1 MYIQYMVCWR
11 FLFPGLLLLALALS
25 ACSDS
30 NSRSTKVEELS
41 ADDSAP
47 VDSALDSASS
57 AMELPFVGGP
67 VIFTEV
73 DPINIVYE
81 DHEGGD
87 AGWVELFNTSAD
99 TVDLSGMY
107 LTDSKTEPFKWK
119 FGNAK
124 IGPNEFLLV
133 FMSGKNYPDYVLPHD
148 SLNMI
153 GPGCWTWTDS
163 QNDPPGESYADPLP
177 GQKKNCFK
185 ENAERYFGAVMKLGE
200 NEDLGWSSIAV
211 FVGTGSSDKKDVL
224 DISAANE
231 ILMRAYIT
239 KDRKVS
245 FRLTQPDIDDW
256 KGYEIVFTG
265 TGDSSTVY
273 RAALPT
279 GKTFP
284 DLKNIYGTRMSPEAN
299 ESQEVSVK
307 VFSYIARNRGHE
319 PHAGFKISEAG
330 GRLYLVNA
338 DTAIVDSIAYPKMPV
353 GKTWNYGPRGAESH
367 IKENGDKVF
376 SDFGYQWGYA
386 DPSPYGKTLEI
397 IASCSPAVD
406 TLAEIPPSGFYS
418 NPFVIAFPEN
428 ASVRCETGGLAPT
441 AESPLTTE
449 LQIDSTVTVRCAS
462 FEDYKLPG
470 EIMTRT
476 YVFEKAPAVPAV
488 FLTADPNS
496 LFDPDSGIY
505 MEGNFAQSKAPHY
518 GANYWLD
525 KEIPVTVEFMEPG
538 VNEPAFVKRAG
549 LKIFGNYS
557 RQNDKKSV
565 AITFREKYGDKRLR
579 YSLFPDFPE
588 LNKFKVFILRNNGS
602 NFGNDYIR
610 DRLASSISEG
620 LGVDYQRGRFA
631 VVYYNGEYY
640 GIHSIRER
648 STEYY
653 FETHYGLNPD
663 DIDLLKA
670 DNSVSAGSAVDYVAL
685 MDWLESNHLGNED
698 NYAYIASQIDVDNF
712 INYMQTEMY
721 ANNRDWP
728 GNNLKKWRNNNPKTK
743 WKWFLYDMDFG
754 MGNGYSEY
762 TNNIFEFAAAE
773 DGESWPNGPE
783 YTLLFRCLLENSGF
797 RAAFVNRMA
806 VLLQMNFSSA
816 RVLARIERMMNEI
829 ESEISRDQKR
839 WKLSSSRM
847 DRQLEEIEDFARE
860 RPGIVYDELRE
871 YFELGKRTP
880 VTLSVTGPGTIL
892 VHGLALDVASLVV
905 PFFEGTPVLLSAE
918 PTAGGVWAGWSDGVM
933 ERTRYVS
940 PGEVSVLT
948 AVFK

>member
-1 MYIQYMVCWR
+1 MVCWR

-133 FMSGKNYPDYVLPHD
+133 FMSGKNYPDYQLPHD

-338 DTAIVDSIAYPKMPV
+338 DTAIVDSVAYPKMPV
-353 GKTWNYGPRGAESH
+353 GKTWNFGTLADGTMGFGF
-367 IKENGDKVF
+367 GD
-376 SDFGYQWGYA
+376 A
-386 DPSPYGKTLEI
+386 SPYGLVTQPVVQ
-397 IASCSPAVD
+397 SRSPALD

-441 AESPLTTE
+441 ADSPLAIS
-449 LQIDSTVTVRCAS
+449 LAVDSSMTIRCAA
-462 FEDYKLPG
+462 FDAGKLPG
-470 EIMTRT
+470 EEMVRT
-476 YVFEKAPAVPAV
+476 YVLGEKHSLPVV
-488 FLTADPNS
+488 FLTTDPNS

-783 YTLLFRCLLENSGF
+783 YTLLFRRLLENSGF

-860 RPGIVYDELRE
+860 RPDIVYDELRE

-933 ERTRYVS
+933 EQTRYVS

>member
-1 MYIQYMVCWR
+1 MCRDVFAWKGFLAVCA
-11 FLFPGLLLLALALS
+11 ALWTLCMT
-25 ACSDS
+25 ACSDNDS
-30 NSRSTKVEELS
+30 SSSKDPEQETP
-41 ADDSAP
+41 ADSVIDAD
-47 VDSALDSASS
+47 VK
-57 AMELPFVGGP
+57 LPFVGGP
-67 VIFTEV
+67 VMFTEV

-99 TVDLSGMY
+99 TVDLSGLY

-119 FGNAK
+119 FGNVKMA
-124 IGPNEFLLV
+124 PNAFLLV

-148 SLNMI
+148 SLDMI

-163 QNDPPGESYADPLP
+163 QSDPPGYSYADPLP

-185 ENAERYFGAVMKLGE
+185 ENGESRFGAVMRLGE
-200 NEDLGWSSIAV
+200 NEELGWSSIAV
-211 FVGTGSSDKKDVL
+211 FVGTGSSDKDDVL

-231 ILMRAYIT
+231 ILMQAYIT

-256 KGYEIVFTG
+256 KGYEMVLTG

-273 RAALPT
+273 RMPLPT
-279 GKTFP
+279 GTTFP

-299 ESQEVSVK
+299 ESQEVTVK

-319 PHAGFKISEAG
+319 PHAGFKIPQSG

-338 DTAIVDSIAYPKMPV
+338 DTAIVDSVAYPEMIV
-353 GKTWNYGPRGAESH
+353 GKTWN
-367 IKENGDKVF
+367 
-376 SDFGYQWGYA
+376 FGTLA
-386 DPSPYGKTLEI
+386 DGTTGFGFGEASPYGLVTQPVVQ
-397 IASCSPAVD
+397 SRSPAVD
-406 TLAEIPPSGFYS
+406 TLAEIPPSGFYAE
-418 NPFVIAFPEN
+418 PFVIALPEGAN
-428 ASVRCETGGLAPT
+428 VRCEKGGLAPT
-441 AESPLTTE
+441 AESAVATLLTVE
-449 LQIDSTVTVRCAS
+449 STTTIRCAA
-462 FEDYKLPG
+462 FEAGKLPG
-470 EIMTRT
+470 EEMVRT
-476 YVFEKAPAVPAV
+476 YVLGEKHSLPVV
-488 FLTADPNS
+488 FLTTDPNS

-505 MEGNFAQSKAPHY
+505 MEGNFAQSKQPHY

-525 KEIPVTVEFMEPG
+525 KEVPVTVEFMEPG
-538 VNEPAFVKRAG
+538 VNAPAFVKRAG

-565 AITFREKYGDKRLR
+565 AITFREKYGDKRLH
-579 YSLFPDFPE
+579 YSLFPEFPE

-663 DIDLLKA
+663 NIDLLKA

-685 MDWLESNHLGNED
+685 MDWLELNSLENET
-698 NYAYIASQIDVDNF
+698 NYAYVSSQIDVDNF

-728 GNNLKKWRNNNPKTK
+728 GNNLKKWRNNNPKTP

-783 YTLLFRCLLENSGF
+783 YTLLFRSLLENPGF
-797 RAAFVNRMA
+797 RTAFVNRMA
-806 VLLQMNFSSA
+806 VLLNMNFSSA
-816 RVLARIERMMNEI
+816 RVLARIENMMSEI
-829 ESEISRDQKR
+829 ESEIPRDQER
-839 WKLSSSRM
+839 WNLSASRM
-847 DRQLEEIEDFARE
+847 DRQLEDIKSFAKD
-860 RPGIVYDELRE
+860 RPEVVYDELRE
-871 YFELGKRTP
+871 YFELGRPIALSLSVSGPGIIKVHGLKIDSYPLTVNFFEGLP
-880 VTLSVTGPGTIL
+880 VTLE
-892 VHGLALDVASLVV
+892 AM
-905 PFFEGTPVLLSAE
+905 
-918 PTAGGVWAGWSDGVM
+918 PTDGGIWAGWSDGEM
-933 ERTRYVS
+933 EQVRSVN
-940 PGEVSVLT
+940 PGEIDALT

>member
-1 MYIQYMVCWR
+1 MAVCA
-11 FLFPGLLLLALALS
+11 ALWTLWMT
-25 ACSDS
+25 ACSDNDS
-30 NSRSTKVEELS
+30 SSSKDPEQETP
-41 ADDSAP
+41 ADSVIDAD
-47 VDSALDSASS
+47 VK
-57 AMELPFVGGP
+57 LPFVGGP
-67 VIFTEV
+67 VMFTEI

-99 TVDLSGMY
+99 TVDLSGLY

-119 FGNAK
+119 FGNVKMA
-124 IGPNEFLLV
+124 PNAFLLV

-148 SLNMI
+148 SLDMI

-163 QNDPPGESYADPLP
+163 QSDPPGYSYADPLP

-185 ENAERYFGAVMKLGE
+185 ENGESRFGAVMRLGE
-200 NEDLGWSSIAV
+200 NEELGWSSIAV
-211 FVGTGSSDKKDVL
+211 FVGTGSSDKDDVL
-224 DISAANE
+224 DISATNE
-231 ILMRAYIT
+231 ILMQAYIT
-239 KDRKVS
+239 KNRKVS

-256 KGYEIVFTG
+256 KGYEMVLTG

-273 RAALPT
+273 RMPLPT
-279 GKTFP
+279 GTTFP

-299 ESQEVSVK
+299 ESQEVTVK

-319 PHAGFKISEAG
+319 PHAGFKIPQSG

-338 DTAIVDSIAYPKMPV
+338 DTAIVDSVAYPEMIV
-353 GKTWNYGPRGAESH
+353 GKTWN
-367 IKENGDKVF
+367 
-376 SDFGYQWGYA
+376 FGTLA
-386 DPSPYGKTLEI
+386 DGTTGFGFGEASPYGLVTQPVVQ
-397 IASCSPAVD
+397 SRSPAVD
-406 TLAEIPPSGFYS
+406 TLAEIPPSGFYAE
-418 NPFVIAFPEN
+418 PFVIALPEGAN
-428 ASVRCETGGLAPT
+428 VRCEKGGLAPT
-441 AESPLTTE
+441 AESAVATLLTVE
-449 LQIDSTVTVRCAS
+449 STTTIRCAA
-462 FEDYKLPG
+462 FEAGKLPG
-470 EIMTRT
+470 EEMVRS
-476 YVFEKAPAVPAV
+476 YVLGEKHSLPVV
-488 FLTADPNS
+488 FLTTDPNS

-505 MEGNFAQSKAPHY
+505 MEGNFAQSKQPHY

-525 KEIPVTVEFMEPG
+525 KEVPVTVEFMEPG
-538 VNEPAFVKRAG
+538 VNAPAFVKRAG

-565 AITFREKYGDKRLR
+565 AITFREKYGDKRLH
-579 YSLFPDFPE
+579 YSLFPEFPE

-663 DIDLLKA
+663 NIDLLKA

-685 MDWLESNHLGNED
+685 MDWLELNSLENET
-698 NYAYIASQIDVDNF
+698 NYAYVSSQIDVDNF

-728 GNNLKKWRNNNPKTK
+728 GNNLKKWRNNNPKTP

-783 YTLLFRCLLENSGF
+783 YTLLFRSLLENPGF
-797 RAAFVNRMA
+797 RTAFVNRMA
-806 VLLQMNFSSA
+806 VLLNMNFSSA
-816 RVLARIERMMNEI
+816 RVLARIESMMSEI
-829 ESEISRDQKR
+829 ESEIPRDQER
-839 WKLSSSRM
+839 WNLSASRM
-847 DRQLEEIEDFARE
+847 DRQLEDIKSFAKD
-860 RPGIVYDELRE
+860 RPEVVYDELRE
-871 YFELGKRTP
+871 YFELGRPIALSLSVSGPGIIKVHGLKIDSYPLTVNFFEGLP
-880 VTLSVTGPGTIL
+880 VTLE
-892 VHGLALDVASLVV
+892 AM
-905 PFFEGTPVLLSAE
+905 
-918 PTAGGVWAGWSDGVM
+918 PTDGGIWAGWSDGVM
-933 ERTRYVS
+933 ETVRSVN
-940 PGEVSVLT
+940 PGEIKSLT

>member
-1 MYIQYMVCWR
+1 M
-11 FLFPGLLLLALALS
+11 

-30 NSRSTKVEELS
+30 NSHSSKIELIS
-41 ADDSAP
+41 GDEVSQDTSK
-47 VDSALDSASS
+47 VDSQKTLS
-57 AMELPFVGGP
+57 FVGGP
-67 VIFTEV
+67 IMFTEV
-73 DPINIVYE
+73 DPVNIVYE

-99 TVDLSGMY
+99 TVDLSGMF
-107 LTDSKTEPFKWK
+107 LTDSKTAPFKWK
-119 FGNAK
+119 FGNVK
-124 IGPNEFLLV
+124 IAPNEFLLV

-153 GPGCWTWTDS
+153 GSGCWTWTDL

-177 GQKKNCFK
+177 GQKKSCFK
-185 ENAERYFGAVMKLGE
+185 ENDERRFGAMMKLGA

-211 FVGTGSSDKKDVL
+211 FVGTGSSNPSDVL
-224 DISAANE
+224 DISATNE

-245 FRLTQPDIDDW
+245 FRLTQPDMDDW

-273 RAALPT
+273 RTAIPT
-279 GKTFP
+279 GKMFP

-319 PHAGFKISEAG
+319 PHADFKIPQSG

-338 DTAIVDSIAYPKMPV
+338 DMAIVDSVAYPEMPV
-353 GKTWNYGPRGAESH
+353 GKTWNFGTLADGT
-367 IKENGDKVF
+367 NG
-376 SDFGYQWGYA
+376 FGFGEA
-386 DPSPYGKTLEI
+386 SPYGLVMQPVVQSR
-397 IASCSPAVD
+397 APAVD
-406 TLAEIPPSGFYS
+406 TLAEIPPSGFYAA
-418 NPFVIAFPEN
+418 PFVIAFSEDAN
-428 ASVRCETGGLAPT
+428 VRCEKGGLAPT
-441 AESPLTTE
+441 AESPVSVSLAV
-449 LQIDSTVTVRCAS
+449 DSSMTIRCAT
-462 FEDYKLPG
+462 FAAGMLPG
-470 EIMTRT
+470 EEMVRT
-476 YVFEKAPAVPAV
+476 YVFDSAPTVPAV

-496 LFDPDSGIY
+496 LFHPDSGIY
-505 MEGNFAQSKAPHY
+505 MEGNFAQSKEPHY

-538 VNEPAFVKRAG
+538 VNAPAFTKSAG

-565 AITFREKYGDKRLR
+565 AITFRERYGDKRLH
-579 YSLFPDFPE
+579 YSLFPEFPE
-588 LNKFKVFILRNNGS
+588 LDRFKVFVLRNNGS
-602 NFGNDYIR
+602 NFGNDYVR

-670 DNSVSAGSAVDYVAL
+670 DNSVSAGYAVDYVAL
-685 MDWLESNHLGNED
+685 MDWLESNHLDVEE
-698 NYAYIASQIDVDNF
+698 NYAYVESQIDIDNF

-728 GNNLKKWRNNNPKTK
+728 GNNLKKWRSSNPKTK

-754 MGNGYSEY
+754 MGNGYSAY
-762 TNNIFEFAAAE
+762 KNNIFEFAAAE
-773 DGESWPNGPE
+773 DGPSWPNGPE
-783 YTLLFRCLLENSGF
+783 YTLLFRRLLENSGF
-797 RAAFVNRMA
+797 RTAFVNRMA
-806 VLLQMNFSSA
+806 VLLNMNFSSA
-816 RVLARIERMMNEI
+816 RVLARVERMMSEI
-829 ESEISRDQKR
+829 ESEIPRDQKR
-839 WKLSSSRM
+839 WRLSASRM
-847 DRQLEEIEDFARE
+847 DRELEDIKSFVKN
-860 RPGIVYDELRE
+860 RPKVVYDELRE
-871 YFELGKRTP
+871 YFELGRPITLSLSVSGPGVIKVHGLKIDSYPLAVNFFEGLP
-880 VTLSVTGPGTIL
+880 VTL
-892 VHGLALDVASLVV
+892 
-905 PFFEGTPVLLSAE
+905 EAE
-918 PTAGGVWAGWSDGVM
+918 PTDGGVWAGWNDGVK
-933 ERTRYVS
+933 EQVRSVN
-940 PGEVSVLT
+940 PGEIDALT